1 MNYRIIAYFIGRILR
16 LEAVFMAPALA
27 ISLYQGEHA
36 AAAGFLI
43 AMGALLLV
51 GVPWSWKRPENR
63 SFGAREGFVTVGLVW
78 VVVSLFGALPFFFGG
93 GIPSYVD
100 AVFETVSAS
109 PPRARAS

>member
-51 GVPWSWKRPENR
+51 GVPWSWKRPENQSLIQILNPTR
-63 SFGAREGFVTVGLVW
+63 RTRQTAAQPAREKK
-78 VVVSLFGALPFFFGG
+78 SKSA
-93 GIPSYVD
+93 
-100 AVFETVSAS
+100 AHSAS
-109 PPRARAS
+109 TPSTWLVYTSRCV